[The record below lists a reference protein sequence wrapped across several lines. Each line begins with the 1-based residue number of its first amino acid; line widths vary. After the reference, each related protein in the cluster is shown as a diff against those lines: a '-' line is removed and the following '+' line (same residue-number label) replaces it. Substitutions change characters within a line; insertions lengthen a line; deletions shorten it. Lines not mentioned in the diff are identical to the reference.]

1 MSKVTFPMYSRPPFL
16 KSGESIFEVPKAMVE
31 KNDEIFLGLQL
42 VCNRWLFGH
51 CFRLLMPQYFELM
64 GRKSGVMIGG
74 FIPSEKILQGMTF
87 PGDVDLLIIP
97 YENDELVVSQT
108 LAIELKVV
116 RAKYEKQGKS
126 PNQFGFS
133 QATAMLEHGF
143 PHAAVAHLIVSDD
156 SPEDKWRKILETRLV
171 DANTGSVE
179 EPWCLVKDMLPADL
193 IRRCFGRLEANCK
206 EKRLGLLASYMATE
220 GTWVPTGRL
229 AERNPK
235 TSKRTMEAIA
245 GYYNANVESFLD
257 TPRY

>member
-1 MSKVTFPMYSRPPFL
+1 
-16 KSGESIFEVPKAMVE
+16 MVE

-42 VCNRWLFGH
+42 ICNRRLFGE
-51 CFRLLMPQYFELM
+51 CFRLLMPRHFELM

-74 FIPSEKILQGMTF
+74 FVPSEELLQGMTF

-108 LAIELKVV
+108 LAVELKVV

-126 PNQFGFS
+126 PNQLGLS

-156 SPEDKWRKILETRLV
+156 SPEDKWRNVFMTRLL
-171 DANTGSVE
+171 DATTGSVE
-179 EPWCLVKDMLPADL
+179 EPWGVVKDMMPEDL
-193 IRRCFGRLEANCK
+193 IHRCFGRLEANCK
-206 EKRLGLLASYMATE
+206 DKRLGLLASYMTSH
-220 GTWVPTGRL
+220 GIWIPTGRL

-235 TSKRTMEAIA
+235 TSKRTMDAIA
-245 GYYNANVESFLD
+245 GYYNANVERFFD